1 MTFID
6 EWFYSPSCHEDVKS
20 PCPASNL
27 KDAAQWYTI
36 FGMNGRVVLNSER
49 LTEEIANM
57 LFTKIFLR
65 PTKDEE
71 NVQMCPNSRTIRHD
85 FSHRYLGTYTLATT
99 AGMDAKIQ
107 ETYIIR

>member
-6 EWFYSPSCHEDVKS
+6 EWFYSPSCHENVKS

-49 LTEEIANM
+49 LTEGE
-57 LFTKIFLR
+57 IFLR
-65 PTKDEE
+65 ATKDEE
-71 NVQMCPNSRTIRHD
+71 KVQMCPNSRTIRHD